1 MKRTVTMGVTLFALL
16 GAVWGIADD
25 IGIPQALSMFRTW
38 KKLTSEPQLVPYVV
52 ATACAIP
59 TPAET
64 LKRHGLHANRWIMVY
79 ANPVASAA
87 LADNGGAQFPV
98 GAIIAKEKTTGSG
111 ATEGV
116 AFMVK
121 HRAGEFAASDGWE
134 FLYYPVSGRAAN
146 YDGCINCHKSGG
158 KKDYVF
164 AAYGPYSIRQ

>member
-1 MKRTVTMGVTLFALL
+1 MGV
-16 GAVWGIADD
+16 ADD
-25 IGIPQALSMFRTW
+25 TGIPQALSTFRTW

-52 ATACAIP
+52 AYLCAVP
-59 TPAET
+59 RPAET
-64 LKRHGLHANRWIMVY
+64 LTRHGPHANRWIMVY

-87 LADNGGAQFPV
+87 LADNAAAQFPV
-98 GAIIAKEKTTGSG
+98 GAIIAKEKMTSSG

-134 FLYYPVSGRAAN
+134 FLYYPAASGQAAN
-146 YDGCINCHKSGG
+146 YDACINCHKSGG

-164 AAYGPYSIRQ
+164 AAHGPA